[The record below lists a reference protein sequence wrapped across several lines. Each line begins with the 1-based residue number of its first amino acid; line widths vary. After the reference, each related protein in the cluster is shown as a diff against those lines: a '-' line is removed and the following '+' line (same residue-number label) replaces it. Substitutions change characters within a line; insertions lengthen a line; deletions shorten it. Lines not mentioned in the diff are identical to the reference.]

1 MGINYITNKNL
12 KPMKDRE
19 QKDKE
24 MKEFLQKICEMRTL
38 ALMIENVPKDSK
50 GNVVVSIVGIKDI
63 GVFYQFVN

>member
-1 MGINYITNKNL
+1 
-12 KPMKDRE
+12 MKDRE

>member
-12 KPMKDRE
+12 KPMKDIE

-38 ALMIENVPKDSK
+38 AMMIENAPKDNK
-50 GNVVVSIVGIKDI
+50 GQCVVNIVGIKDI
-63 GVFYQFVN
+63 GVFYQFIN

>member
-1 MGINYITNKNL
+1 
-12 KPMKDRE
+12 MKDKRS
-19 QKDKE
+19 QSDNDKQ
-24 MKEFLQKICEMRTL
+24 MREFLEQICQMRTL

>member
-1 MGINYITNKNL
+1 
-12 KPMKDRE
+12 MKDKRN
-19 QKDKE
+19 QSDNDKQ
-24 MKEFLQKICEMRTL
+24 MREFLEQICQMRTL

>member
-1 MGINYITNKNL
+1 
-12 KPMKDRE
+12 MKDKRN
-19 QKDKE
+19 QSDNDKQ
-24 MKEFLQKICEMRTL
+24 MREFLEQICQMKTL